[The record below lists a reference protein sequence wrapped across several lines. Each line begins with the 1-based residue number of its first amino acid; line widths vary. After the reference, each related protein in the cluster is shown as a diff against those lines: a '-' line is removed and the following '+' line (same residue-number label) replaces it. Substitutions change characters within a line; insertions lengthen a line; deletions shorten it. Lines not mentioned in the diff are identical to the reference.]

1 MQIFQSLFYSFL
13 ATIYCGFR
21 FSITM
26 FPFLCGFATGVYVGT
41 YYDCKPTIE
50 YITIKIKENLPK
62 DIPKPKPTPTD
73 SPTGRG
79 KDE

>member
-1 MQIFQSLFYSFL
+1 
-13 ATIYCGFR
+13 
-21 FSITM
+21 M
-26 FPFLCGFATGVYVGT
+26 FPFVCGFATGVYVGT

-62 DIPKPKPTPTD
+62 DIPQPKPTD